1 MATVILKVFCLP
13 CIRRKGQWTFSG
25 PVFESKKP
33 LAIANEEGGE
43 QMKKFMTIFLSVAAG
58 LLLAGVVFIAIQIGK
73 APDISEVD
81 ATPNGY
87 LSTILDKD
95 GNLVDT
101 LYVTESNRVYVE
113 LEHIPEHLQEAFIA
127 IEDARFYEH
136 GGIDMKGIIRAFT
149 KGVTT
154 GKFTQGASTITQQ
167 LLKNNV
173 FTDWMSEESFYDR
186 VCRKIQEQYL
196 ATRLEQKYSKEW
208 ILENYLN
215 TINLGGGTRG
225 VQVAAQYY
233 FGKNVSDLTLS
244 ESALIAGITKN
255 PSAYNPL
262 KNPQESLKRQ
272 ALVLKAM
279 LNQGFITQDEY
290 NEVTS
295 ENVLANLVSSEERG
309 TKVFS
314 WFEDVLLNQIVEDL
328 MKQYRCDE
336 ETAWNTIYT
345 GGLTIYSTV
354 DGRLQDICEAEAT
367 NSKWYAEGQEMS
379 LVMTDVESGAVRG
392 IVGSSKEK
400 TESLSYN
407 RATDAI
413 RQPGST
419 IKIIGE
425 YAAAM
430 DTGEITLGTT
440 FDDAPYTY
448 SDGTTIKN
456 AYSSYKGRITVRD
469 AIAFSGNVV
478 ALKVFQQ
485 VGEDKVFDYLQKF
498 GITTLTEDDKNEALS
513 IGGTY
518 NGVTNLELT
527 AAYNAI
533 ANAGKY
539 VEPHF
544 YTKILDSKGNLVL
557 EKKVTSKRVISSDS
571 ASLLTSA
578 METVIASG
586 TGTDAAVSGLVLA
599 GKSGTTNESRD
610 VWFVGFSD
618 KYTLGIWGGHD
629 NNAAQ
634 NSGTYVKQIW
644 GAIMRQAHA
653 GESDSLLLNNKGL
666 EVAHICIKC
675 GKLAISGVC
684 EDTLQGDMTRE
695 EYFVEGT
702 APTEMC
708 DCHVKLTICEE
719 SQMRAG
725 KYCPWNVRSE
735 QVYLK
740 QGTSGTADAEAVVP
754 GGTEETCDVH
764 TSLWES
770 WFDGDSEKQEDDDD
784 NWWNKLW
791 R

>member
-1 MATVILKVFCLP
+1 M
-13 CIRRKGQWTFSG
+13 
-25 PVFESKKP
+25 KKIVLIF
-33 LAIANEEGGE
+33 LAITASLG
-43 QMKKFMTIFLSVAAG
+43 
-58 LLLAGVVFIAIQIGK
+58 LAGVIFIAIQIGK

-113 LEHIPEHLQEAFIA
+113 LEYIPEHLQEAFIA

-136 GGIDMKGIIRAFT
+136 GGIDLKGIARALV
-149 KGVTT
+149 KGVTS
-154 GKFTQGASTITQQ
+154 GSFSQGASTITQQ

-173 FTDWMSEESFYDR
+173 FTDWMSEENFYDR

-196 ATRLEQKYSKEW
+196 AIRLEQKYSKDW

-225 VQVAAQYY
+225 VEVAAQYY
-233 FGKNVSDLTLS
+233 FGKNVSDLTLA

-262 KNPQESLKRQ
+262 KNPEKSLERQ

-279 LNQGFITQDEY
+279 LNQGYLTQEEY
-290 NEVTS
+290 EQVSS
-295 ENVLANLVSSEERG
+295 ENVLAGLVTDETRG

-314 WFEDVLLNQIVEDL
+314 WFEDALLNQIVEDL

-336 ETAWNTIYT
+336 ETAWNSIYT

-354 DGRLQDICEAEAT
+354 DSTLQEICETEAT
-367 NSKWYAEGQEMS
+367 DSKWYAEGQELS
-379 LVMTDVESGAVRG
+379 LVMTDVESGAVRA

-407 RATDAI
+407 RATDSI

-419 IKIIGE
+419 IKVLGE
-425 YAAAM
+425 YAVAIE
-430 DTGEITLGTT
+430 TGQVTLGTT

-448 SDGTTIKN
+448 SNGSSIKN
-456 AYSSYKGRITVRD
+456 AYSTYKGQTTIRD
-469 AIAFSGNVV
+469 AIAVSGNVI
-478 ALKVFQQ
+478 ALKVFQL
-485 VGEDKVFDYLQKF
+485 VGVDKVFRYLEEF
-498 GITTLTEDDKNEALS
+498 GITTLTEADKNEALS

-527 AAYNAI
+527 SAYNTI
-533 ANAGKY
+533 ANAGAY
-539 VEPHF
+539 IAPHF
-544 YTKILDSKGNLVL
+544 YTKIVDAKGNVVL
-557 EKKVTSKRVISSDS
+557 QQKS
-571 ASLLTSA
+571 ASRQVVSAETANLLTSA
-578 METVIASG
+578 MESVIAFG
-586 TGTDAAVSGLVLA
+586 TGTDASVNGLALA
-599 GKSGTTNESRD
+599 GKSGTTNDSRD
-610 VWFVGFSD
+610 VWFVGYSD

-634 NSGTYVKQIW
+634 SSGKYVKQIW
-644 GAIMRQAHA
+644 SEIMRQAHA
-653 GESDSLLLNNKGL
+653 DEGSDSSLADVSKLVQAK
-666 EVAHICIKC
+666 ICTKC
-675 GKLAISGVC
+675 GNLAVSNVC
-684 EDTLQGDMTRE
+684 EQTIQGDMTRA
-695 EYFVEGT
+695 EYFVKGT
-702 APTEMC
+702 QPTEVC
-708 DCHVKLTICEE
+708 ECHVKVTICEE
-719 SQMRAG
+719 SQKTAG
-725 KYCPWNVRSE
+725 SYCPWNIKNT
-735 QVYLK
+735 QVYLREA
-740 QGTSGTADAEAVVP
+740 TSGTEDAEAVAP
-754 GGTEETCDVH
+754 GIEGEICDVH

-770 WFDGDSEKQEDDDD
+770 WFGGEEQEEEETH
-784 NWWNKLW
+784 WWEKLW